1 MNTQGQRQFKWVP
14 CPITKPII
22 WLRSYS
28 IQQRY
33 TKTKTNTEIWCH
45 TLHTSAPCPPPHN
58 LAALIQ
64 HRRGPRCLGLAYSHF
79 LTLSPGRQGST
90 SCSILPSRMEE
101 YGVVWENM
109 MNTENKENMEKMES
123 VNQMTKNTLLMI
135 PKTIFFNQN
144 TLFVKKITRNT
155 LFYSIKH
162 ARRNDPGSPRNGRT
176 SSKMWSPVT
185 RTPHRLCNILIS

>member
-1 MNTQGQRQFKWVP
+1 MNTQGQRQIQIHTMSNRANKWVP

-33 TKTKTNTEIWCH
+33 TKTKTNTNTEIWCH
-45 TLHTSAPCPPPHN
+45 ILHTSAPCPPPHN

-64 HRRGPRCLGLAYSHF
+64 HRRGPRCLGPAQSHF
-79 LTLSPGRQGST
+79 LTLSLGTQGST

-109 MNTENKENMEKMES
+109 MNTENKENMETM
-123 VNQMTKNTLLMI
+123 
-135 PKTIFFNQN
+135 
-144 TLFVKKITRNT
+144 
-155 LFYSIKH
+155 
-162 ARRNDPGSPRNGRT
+162 
-176 SSKMWSPVT
+176 
-185 RTPHRLCNILIS
+185 